1 MRFKQSPRRAP
12 RGDDTRTVDGGSERV
27 CRYCCAYGTRHGCRD
42 FFFQMLGHADEIRLR
57 GSYTN
62 VPLTPGQEPTALPS
76 PVVPSKVGASALR
89 RVLRRARDGVAL
101 NVDEASIAMT
111 ARGDDLA
118 DLCASAARVRDAGL
132 VSAGR
137 RGVGGRLPITYS
149 RKVFIPITHLC
160 RDNCHYCT
168 FVTAPGKL
176 RSQGVG
182 MYMEPDEIL
191 GVARRGAQLGCK
203 EALFTL
209 GDRPEDRWPEAR
221 EWLAERG
228 YDSTLSYVRAM
239 AIRVL
244 EETGLL
250 PHLNPGVMSWAEMSR
265 LKPVAPSMGMM
276 LETTSRRLFE
286 TKGLAHYGSP
296 DKDPAVRLRTLTDAG
311 RLSIPF
317 TTGLLVG
324 IGETLSERADTLHA
338 IRKSHKEFGHIQEV
352 IVQNFRAKE
361 HTAMAAVPD
370 AGIEDYL
377 AVVAVARLVLGPG
390 MRIQAPP
397 NLVSR
402 DECLSLIAAG
412 VDDWG
417 GVSPLTPDHVNPER
431 PWPAL
436 DELAAV
442 TAEAGYDLVQRLT
455 AQPRYVQAGAAWID
469 PRVRGHVVALAD
481 PQTGLARDVNP
492 VGMPWQEPDD
502 VESSGRVDLNAAID
516 TEGRNTE
523 ARSDLDSAFGDWESI
538 RSHVHELAAVAPVR
552 ISTDV
557 LAALRSA
564 ERDPAGCT
572 DDEYLALATADGS
585 ALEAVAALADSLRS
599 DVVGEDVTFVVNR
612 NINFTNIC
620 YTGCRFC
627 AFAQRKGDADAYS
640 LSAAEVAERAWEAHV
655 QGATEVCMQ
664 GGIDPEL
671 PVTGYAELVRAVKA
685 RVPSM
690 HVHAFS
696 PMEIANGVTKSG
708 LSIREWLISL
718 REAGLGSIP
727 GTAAEILDDEVR
739 WVLTKGKLPTS
750 LWIEI
755 VTTAHEVGLRS
766 SSTMMYG
773 HVDSPRH
780 WIAHLNVLR
789 DIQDR
794 TGGFTEF
801 VPLPFVHQNS
811 PLYLAGAARPGPT
824 HRDNRAVHALA
835 RIMLHGRISHIQTSW
850 VKLGV
855 QRTQAMLNGGANDL
869 GGTLM
874 EETISR
880 MAGSEHGSSKSA
892 AELVAIAEGIG
903 RPARQRTTTYTP
915 LEHTAGIATP

>member
-1 MRFKQSPRRAP
+1 MPACIWK
-12 RGDDTRTVDGGSERV
+12 
-27 CRYCCAYGTRHGCRD
+27 
-42 FFFQMLGHADEIRLR
+42 
-57 GSYTN
+57 
-62 VPLTPGQEPTALPS
+62 
-76 PVVPSKVGASALR
+76 
-89 RVLRRARDGVAL
+89 
-101 NVDEASIAMT
+101 
-111 ARGDDLA
+111 
-118 DLCASAARVRDAGL
+118 
-132 VSAGR
+132 
-137 RGVGGRLPITYS
+137 
-149 RKVFIPITHLC
+149 
-160 RDNCHYCT
+160 
-168 FVTAPGKL
+168 
-176 RSQGVG
+176 
-182 MYMEPDEIL
+182 PDEIL
-191 GVARRGAQLGCK
+191 DIARRGGELGCK

-221 EWLAERG
+221 DWLAERG

-250 PHLNPGVMSWAEMSR
+250 PHLNPGVMSWSELSR

-296 DKDPAVRLRTLTDAG
+296 DKDPVVRLRTLTDAG

-324 IGETLSERADTLHA
+324 IGETLPERAETLHA
-338 IRKSHKEFGHIQEV
+338 IRKSHKEFGHVQEV

-377 AVVAVARLVLGPG
+377 ATVAVARLVLGPA

-402 DECLSLIAAG
+402 DECLALVGAG

-442 TAEAGYDLVQRLT
+442 TAEAGYELVQRLT
-455 AQPRYVQAGAAWID
+455 AQPKYVQAGCGVDRPAGARTCCGAGRSGD
-469 PRVRGHVVALAD
+469 RLGPRRQPGRPALA
-481 PQTGLARDVNP
+481 GARRRGVLRP
-492 VGMPWQEPDD
+492 GGPA
-502 VESSGRVDLNAAID
+502 RAID
-516 TEGRNTE
+516 TEGRITE

-538 RSHVHELAAVAPVR
+538 RAHVHELAVKDVNAPER
-552 ISTDV
+552 IDTDV

-572 DDEYLALATADGS
+572 DDEYLALATADGP
-585 ALEAVAALADSLRS
+585 ALEAVAALADSLRR
-599 DVVGEDVTFVVNR
+599 DTVGDDVTFVVNR

-640 LSAAEVAERAWEAHV
+640 LSTDEVAERAWEAHV
-655 QGATEVCMQ
+655 DGATEVCMQ

-671 PVTGYAELVRAVKA
+671 PVTGYADLVRAVKA

-750 LWIEI
+750 MWIEV

-780 WIAHLNVLR
+780 WVGHLNVLR

-850 VKLGV
+850 VKLG
-855 QRTQAMLNGGANDL
+855 
-869 GGTLM
+869 
-874 EETISR
+874 E
-880 MAGSEHGSSKSA
+880 SS
-892 AELVAIAEGIG
+892 
-903 RPARQRTTTYTP
+903 ARR
-915 LEHTAGIATP
+915 

>member
-1 MRFKQSPRRAP
+1 VALNPQHPSSLPIPVVPPRTEA
-12 RGDDTRTVDGGSERV
+12 
-27 CRYCCAYGTRHGCRD
+27 
-42 FFFQMLGHADEIRLR
+42 
-57 GSYTN
+57 
-62 VPLTPGQEPTALPS
+62 PS
-76 PVVPSKVGASALR
+76 PVALR

-101 NVDEASIAMT
+101 NVDEAAIAMT
-111 ARGDDLA
+111 ARGADLA

-132 VSAGR
+132 QSAGR
-137 RGVGGRLPITYS
+137 LGPGGRLPVTYS
-149 RKVFIPITHLC
+149 RKVFIPVTHLC
-160 RDNCHYCT
+160 RDTCHYCT
-168 FVTAPGKL
+168 FVTVPGKL
-176 RSQGVG
+176 RTEGKG
-182 MYMEPDEIL
+182 MYLEPDEIL
-191 GVARRGAQLGCK
+191 EIARRGAELGCK

-209 GDRPEDRWPEAR
+209 GDRSEARWPEAR
-221 EWLAERG
+221 QWLDERG

-296 DKDPAVRLRTLTDAG
+296 DKDPDIRLRTLTDAG

-324 IGETLSERADTLHA
+324 IGENLVERADTLHA
-338 IRKSHKEFGHIQEV
+338 IRRLHKEFGHIQEV
-352 IVQNFRAKE
+352 IVQNFRAKD
-361 HTAMAAVPD
+361 HTAMAAAPD
-370 AGIEDYL
+370 ADFDDFI
-377 AVVAVARLVLGPG
+377 ATVAVTRLVLGPG
-390 MRIQAPP
+390 MRVQAPP

-402 DECLSLIAAG
+402 SECLALLGAG

-442 TAEAGYDLVQRLT
+442 TAEGGFDLVQRLT
-455 AQPRYVQAGAAWID
+455 AQPRYVQGGAAWID
-469 PRVRGHVVALAD
+469 PRVGAHVAALAD
-481 PQTGLARDVNP
+481 PQTGLALDVNP
-492 VGMPWQEPDD
+492 VGRPWQEPDEAS
-502 VESSGRVDLNAAID
+502 ESLGRTDLHAAID
-516 TEGRNTE
+516 TEGRHTDT
-523 ARSDLDSAFGDWESI
+523 RSDLESAFGDWESI
-538 RSHVHELAAVAPVR
+538 RTRVGELAARAPER
-552 ISTDV
+552 IDTDV
-557 LAALRSA
+557 AAALRAA
-564 ERDPAGCT
+564 ERNPGGCS
-572 DDEYLALATADGS
+572 DDEYLALASADGP
-585 ALEAVAALADSLRS
+585 ALDAIAALADSLRR
-599 DVVGEDVTFVVNR
+599 DTVGDDVTFVVNR

-627 AFAQRKGDADAYS
+627 AFAQRKGDADAFS
-640 LSAAEVAERAWEAHV
+640 LSTREVADRAWEAHIA
-655 QGATEVCMQ
+655 GATEVCMQ

-671 PVTGYAELVRAVKA
+671 PVTGYADLVRAVKE

-708 LSIREWLISL
+708 LSIRDWLTGL
-718 REAGLGSIP
+718 REAGLDTIP

-750 LWIEI
+750 LWVEI
-755 VTTAHEVGLRS
+755 VSTAHEVGLRS

-773 HVDSPRH
+773 HVDTPRH
-780 WIAHLNVLR
+780 WVGHLNVLR
-789 DIQDR
+789 KIQDR

-801 VPLPFVHQNS
+801 VPLPFVHQSS
-811 PLYLAGAARPGPT
+811 PLYLAGASRPGPT
-824 HRDNRAVHALA
+824 HRDNRAVHAVA
-835 RIMLHGRISHIQTSW
+835 RIMLHGRISQIQTSW

-855 QRTQAMLNGGANDL
+855 ERTQVMLNGGANDL

-880 MAGSEHGSSKSA
+880 MAGSEHGSAKTV

-903 RPARQRTTTYTP
+903 RPARQRTTTY
-915 LEHTAGIATP
+915 AKRAA

>member
-1 MRFKQSPRRAP
+1 M
-12 RGDDTRTVDGGSERV
+12 
-27 CRYCCAYGTRHGCRD
+27 
-42 FFFQMLGHADEIRLR
+42 
-57 GSYTN
+57 
-62 VPLTPGQEPTALPS
+62 
-76 PVVPSKVGASALR
+76 R
-89 RVLRRARDGVAL
+89 RVLRRARDGVSL
-101 NVDEASIAMT
+101 NLDEAAVAMT
-111 ARGDDLA
+111 ARGADLA
-118 DLCASAARVRDAGL
+118 ELCASAARVRDAGL
-132 VSAGR
+132 ESAGR
-137 RGVGGRLPITYS
+137 RGPEGRLPITYS
-149 RKVFIPITHLC
+149 RKVFIPVTHLC
-160 RDNCHYCT
+160 RDTCHYCT
-168 FVTAPGKL
+168 FVTVPGKL
-176 RSQGVG
+176 RARGAG
-182 MYMEPDEIL
+182 MYLEPDEIL
-191 GVARRGAQLGCK
+191 DVARHGAELGCK

-221 EWLAERG
+221 EWLDERG

-250 PHLNPGVMSWAEMSR
+250 PHLNPGVMSWSEMSR

-296 DKDPAVRLRTLTDAG
+296 DKDPEVRLRALTDAG

-324 IGETLSERADTLHA
+324 IGETLAERADTLHA
-338 IRKSHKEFGHIQEV
+338 IRKVHKEFGHVQEV
-352 IVQNFRAKE
+352 IVQNFRAKK

-370 AGIEDYL
+370 AGIDDYL
-377 AVVAVARLVLGPG
+377 ATVAVSRLVLGPG

-402 DECLSLIAAG
+402 EECLALIAAG

-436 DELAAV
+436 DDLAAV
-442 TAEAGYDLVQRLT
+442 TSEAGYDLVQRLT

-469 PRVRGHVVALAD
+469 PRVRRHVAALAD
-481 PQTGLARDVNP
+481 PSTGFARDVNP

-502 VESSGRVDLNAAID
+502 MASAGRVDLNAAID
-516 TEGRNTE
+516 TEGRSTE

-538 RSHVHELAAVAPVR
+538 RSQVHDLAARAPER
-552 ISTDV
+552 IDTDV

-572 DDEYLALATADGS
+572 DADYLALATADGS
-585 ALEAVAALADSLRS
+585 ALEAVTALADSLRR
-599 DVVGEDVTFVVNR
+599 DAVGDDVTFVVNR

-640 LSAAEVAERAWEAHV
+640 LSVDEVADRAWEAHV
-655 QGATEVCMQ
+655 AGATEVCMQ

-671 PVTGYAELVRAVKA
+671 PVTGYADLVRAVKT
-685 RVPSM
+685 RVPEM

-708 LSIREWLISL
+708 LNIRDWLISL
-718 REAGLGSIP
+718 RDAGLGTIP

-750 LWIEI
+750 LWVEI
-755 VTTAHEVGLRS
+755 VTTAHQVGLRS

-773 HVDSPRH
+773 HVDTPRH
-780 WIAHLNVLR
+780 WVAHLNVLR
-789 DIQDR
+789 QIQDR

-824 HRDNRAVHALA
+824 QRDNRAVHALA
-835 RIMLHGRISHIQTSW
+835 RIMLHGRIPNIQTSW

-855 QRTQAMLNGGANDL
+855 AGTQAMLNGGANDL

-880 MAGSEHGSSKSA
+880 MAGSEYGSAKTV

-903 RPARQRTTTYTP
+903 RPARQRTTTYASLAAMRGP
-915 LEHTAGIATP
+915 C

>member
-1 MRFKQSPRRAP
+1 MAAAMASAMPVLPEVASIRVSPGRISPR
-12 RGDDTRTVDGGSERV
+12 
-27 CRYCCAYGTRHGCRD
+27 
-42 FFFQMLGHADEIRLR
+42 
-57 GSYTN
+57 
-62 VPLTPGQEPTALPS
+62 
-76 PVVPSKVGASALR
+76 ASA
-89 RVLRRARDGVAL
+89 RAI
-101 NVDEASIAMT
+101 IAI
-111 ARGDDLA
+111 
-118 DLCASAARVRDAGL
+118 
-132 VSAGR
+132 AGR
-137 RGVGGRLPITYS
+137 
-149 RKVFIPITHLC
+149 
-160 RDNCHYCT
+160 
-168 FVTAPGKL
+168 
-176 RSQGVG
+176 
-182 MYMEPDEIL
+182 
-191 GVARRGAQLGCK
+191 GAELGCK

-209 GDRPEDRWPEAR
+209 GDRPEARWPQAGQ
-221 EWLAERG
+221 WLDERG
-228 YDSTLSYVRAM
+228 YDSTLAYVRAM

-250 PHLNPGVMSWAEMSR
+250 PHLNPGVMSWTELSR

-286 TKGLAHYGSP
+286 VKGQAHYGSP
-296 DKDPAVRLRTLTDAG
+296 DKDPTVRMRTLTDAG

-324 IGETLSERADTLHA
+324 IGETLAERADTVHA
-338 IRKSHKEFGHIQEV
+338 IRRVHKEFGHIQEV
-352 IVQNFRAKE
+352 IVQNFRAKDA
-361 HTAMAAVPD
+361 TAMATTPD
-370 AGIEDYL
+370 AGFDDFV
-377 AVVAVARLVLGPG
+377 ASVAVARLVLGPD

-402 DECLSLIAAG
+402 RECLTLLGAG

-436 DELAAV
+436 ADLAEV
-442 TAEAGYDLVQRLT
+442 TAEAGFELVQRLT
-455 AQPRYVQAGAAWID
+455 AQPGYVLAGSAWID
-469 PRVRGHVVALAD
+469 PRVASHVAALAD
-481 PQTGLARDVNP
+481 PETGLARDVNP
-492 VGMPWQEPDD
+492 VGRPWQEPDEAT
-502 VESSGRVDLNAAID
+502 ESLGRTDLHSAID
-516 TEGRNTE
+516 TEGRRSET
-523 ARSDLDSAFGDWESI
+523 RSDLDNAFGDWESI
-538 RSHVHELAAVAPVR
+538 RERVGELAARVPER
-552 ISTDV
+552 IDTDV
-557 LAALRSA
+557 TAALRSA
-564 ERDPAGCT
+564 ERDPAGCSEA
-572 DDEYLALATADGS
+572 EYLALATADGP
-585 ALEAVAALADSLRS
+585 ALDAVAALADSLRR
-599 DVVGEDVTFVVNR
+599 DAVGDDVTFVVNR

-627 AFAQRKGDADAYS
+627 AFAQRKGDADAFS
-640 LSAAEVAERAWEAHV
+640 LTSGEVADRAWEAHV
-655 QGATEVCMQ
+655 AGATEVCMQ

-671 PVTGYAELVRAVKA
+671 PVTGYGDLVRAVKA
-685 RVPSM
+685 RVPQM

-708 LSIREWLISL
+708 LGIREWLISL
-718 REAGLGSIP
+718 QEAGLDTIP

-750 LWIEI
+750 LWVEI
-755 VTTAHEVGLRS
+755 VSTAHDVGLRS

-773 HVDSPRH
+773 HVDTPAH

-789 DIQDR
+789 GIQDQ

-801 VPLPFVHQNS
+801 VPLPFVHQSS

-835 RIMLHGRISHIQTSW
+835 RIMLHGRISQIQTSW

-855 QRTQAMLNGGANDL
+855 QRSQVMLTGGANDL

-880 MAGSEHGSSKSA
+880 MAGSQHGSAKSV

-903 RPARQRTTTYTP
+903 RPARQRTTTYVKR
-915 LEHTAGIATP
+915 AA

>member
-1 MRFKQSPRRAP
+1 
-12 RGDDTRTVDGGSERV
+12 
-27 CRYCCAYGTRHGCRD
+27 
-42 FFFQMLGHADEIRLR
+42 MLGHPDEIRSR
-57 GSYTN
+57 GSYTK
-62 VPLTPGQEPTALPS
+62 VPVTPRPPGEEPTVLPN
-76 PVVPSKVGASALR
+76 PVFPKASDSVPKAGASALR

-101 NVDEASIAMT
+101 NIDEAAVAMT

-132 VSAGR
+132 QSAGR
-137 RGVGGRLPITYS
+137 RGPHGRLPITYS
-149 RKVFIPITHLC
+149 RKVFIPVTHLC

-168 FVTAPGKL
+168 FVTVPGKL
-176 RSQGVG
+176 RARGAG
-182 MYMEPDEIL
+182 MYLEPDEIL
-191 GVARRGAQLGCK
+191 DIARRGGELGCK

-209 GDRPEDRWPEAR
+209 GDRPEDRWPQAR
-221 EWLAERG
+221 EWLSERG

-239 AIRVL
+239 SIRVL

-250 PHLNPGVMSWAEMSR
+250 PHLNPGVMSWSEMAL

-296 DKDPAVRLRTLTDAG
+296 DKDPAVRLRALTDAG

-324 IGETLSERADTLHA
+324 IGETLAERADTLHA
-338 IRKSHKEFGHIQEV
+338 IRKSHKEFGHVQEV
-352 IVQNFRAKE
+352 IVQNFRAKQ
-361 HTAMAAVPD
+361 HTAMAGVPD

-377 AVVAVARLVLGPG
+377 ATIAVARLVLGPD

-402 DECLSLIAAG
+402 QECLALLAAG

-436 DELAAV
+436 DELDAI
-442 TAEAGYDLVQRLT
+442 TAEAGFDLVQRLT
-455 AQPRYVQAGAAWID
+455 AQPKYIQAGAAWID

-481 PQTGLARDVNP
+481 PATGLARDVNP
-492 VGMPWQEPDD
+492 AGLPWQEPDD
-502 VESSGRVDLNAAID
+502 AESSGRVDLNAAID
-516 TEGRNTE
+516 TEGRNSE

-538 RSHVHELAAVAPVR
+538 RAQVRELAVRDTNAPER
-552 ISTDV
+552 IDTDV

-564 ERDPAGCT
+564 ERDPAGCS
-572 DDEYLALATADGS
+572 DDEYLALATADGP
-585 ALEAVAALADSLRS
+585 ALEAVAALADSLRR
-599 DVVGEDVTFVVNR
+599 DAVGDDVTFVVNR

-640 LSAAEVAERAWEAHV
+640 LSAQEVADRAWEAHV

-671 PVTGYAELVRAVKA
+671 PVTGYADLVRAVKN

-708 LSIREWLISL
+708 LSVREWLISL
-718 REAGLGSIP
+718 REAGLGTIP

-750 LWIEI
+750 MWIEI

-773 HVDSPRH
+773 HVDNPRH
-780 WIAHLNVLR
+780 WVGHLNVLR
-789 DIQDR
+789 EIQDR

-801 VPLPFVHQNS
+801 VPLPFVHQSS

-835 RIMLHGRISHIQTSW
+835 RIMLHGRISQIQTSW

-855 QRTQAMLNGGANDL
+855 ERTQVMLNGGANDL

-880 MAGSEHGSSKSA
+880 MAGSQHGSAKTV
-892 AELVAIAEGIG
+892 AELVAIAEAIG
-903 RPARQRTTTYTP
+903 RPARQRTTDYSP
-915 LEHTAGIATP
+915 LAA

>member
-1 MRFKQSPRRAP
+1 MTPDKSLPTPTVPPRTEPRDRGAVSPA
-12 RGDDTRTVDGGSERV
+12 
-27 CRYCCAYGTRHGCRD
+27 A
-42 FFFQMLGHADEIRLR
+42 M
-57 GSYTN
+57 
-62 VPLTPGQEPTALPS
+62 
-76 PVVPSKVGASALR
+76 R

-101 NVDEASIAMT
+101 NVDEAAIAMT
-111 ARGDDLA
+111 ARGEDLA
-118 DLCASAARVRDAGL
+118 DLCSSAARVRDAGL

-137 RGVGGRLPITYS
+137 RGPLGGLPVTYS
-149 RKVFIPITHLC
+149 RKVFIPVTHLC
-160 RDNCHYCT
+160 RDICHYCT
-168 FVTAPGKL
+168 FVTVPGKL
-176 RSQGVG
+176 AASGRGT
-182 MYMEPDEIL
+182 YLEPDEI
-191 GVARRGAQLGCK
+191 VAIAGRGAELGCK

-209 GDRPEDRWPEAR
+209 GDRPEARWPQAR
-221 EWLAERG
+221 QWLDERG
-228 YDSTLSYVRAM
+228 YDSTLAYLRAM

-250 PHLNPGVMSWAEMSR
+250 PHLNPGVMSWAELSR

-286 TKGLAHYGSP
+286 VKGQAHYGSP
-296 DKDPAVRLRTLTDAG
+296 DKDPAVRMRTLTDAG

-324 IGETLSERADTLHA
+324 IGETLAERADTVHA
-338 IRKSHKEFGHIQEV
+338 IRRAHKEFGHIQEV
-352 IVQNFRAKE
+352 IVQNFSAKDA
-361 HTAMAAVPD
+361 TAMAATPD
-370 AGIEDYL
+370 AGFDDFV
-377 AVVAVARLVLGPG
+377 ASVAVARLVLGPD

-402 DECLSLIAAG
+402 RECLALLGAG

-436 DELAAV
+436 ADLAEV
-442 TAEAGYDLVQRLT
+442 TAEAGFELVQRLT
-455 AQPRYVQAGAAWID
+455 AQPGYVLAGSAWID
-469 PRVRGHVVALAD
+469 PRVASHVAALAD
-481 PQTGLARDVNP
+481 PETGLARDVNP
-492 VGMPWQEPDD
+492 VGRPWQEPDEAT
-502 VESSGRVDLNAAID
+502 ESLGRTDLHSAID
-516 TEGRNTE
+516 TEGRRSET
-523 ARSDLDSAFGDWESI
+523 RSDLDNAFGDWESI
-538 RSHVHELAAVAPVR
+538 RDRVGELAARVPERVN
-552 ISTDV
+552 TDV
-557 LAALRSA
+557 AAALRSA
-564 ERDPAGCT
+564 ERDPAGCS
-572 DDEYLALATADGS
+572 DAEYLALATADGS
-585 ALEAVAALADSLRS
+585 ALDAVAALADSLRS
-599 DVVGEDVTFVVNR
+599 DAVGDDVTFVVNR

-627 AFAQRKGDADAYS
+627 AFAQRKGDADAFS
-640 LSAAEVAERAWEAHV
+640 LTSGEVADRAWEAHV
-655 QGATEVCMQ
+655 AGATEVCMQ

-671 PVTGYAELVRAVKA
+671 PVTGYGDLVRAVKA
-685 RVPSM
+685 RVPQM

-696 PMEIANGVTKSG
+696 PMEIANGATKSG
-708 LSIREWLISL
+708 LGIREWLISL
-718 REAGLGSIP
+718 QEAGLDTIP

-750 LWIEI
+750 LWVEI
-755 VTTAHEVGLRS
+755 VSTAHDIGLRS

-773 HVDSPRH
+773 HVDTPAH
-780 WIAHLNVLR
+780 WVAHINVLR
-789 DIQDR
+789 GIQDR

-801 VPLPFVHQNS
+801 VPLPFVHQSS

-835 RIMLHGRISHIQTSW
+835 RIMLHGRISQIQTSW

-855 QRTQAMLNGGANDL
+855 QRSQVMLTGGANDL

-880 MAGSEHGSSKSA
+880 MAGSQHGSAKSV

-903 RPARQRTTTYTP
+903 RPARQRTTTYVKR
-915 LEHTAGIATP
+915 AA

>member
-1 MRFKQSPRRAP
+1 MPTVPPRSAAP
-12 RGDDTRTVDGGSERV
+12 GS
-27 CRYCCAYGTRHGCRD
+27 
-42 FFFQMLGHADEIRLR
+42 
-57 GSYTN
+57 
-62 VPLTPGQEPTALPS
+62 
-76 PVVPSKVGASALR
+76 SALR

-101 NVDEASIAMT
+101 NVAEAAIALT
-111 ARGDDLA
+111 ARGEDLA

-137 RGVGGRLPITYS
+137 RGPSGRLPITYS
-149 RKVFIPITHLC
+149 RKVFIPVTHLC
-160 RDNCHYCT
+160 RDTCHYCT
-168 FVTAPGKL
+168 FVTVPGKL
-176 RSQGVG
+176 RAAGKG
-182 MYMEPDEIL
+182 MYLEPDEIL
-191 GVARRGAQLGCK
+191 DIARRGAELGCK

-209 GDRPEDRWPEAR
+209 GDRPEARWEEAR
-221 EWLAERG
+221 AWLDERG
-228 YDSTLSYVRAM
+228 YDSTLDYVRAM

-250 PHLNPGVMSWAEMSR
+250 PHLNPGVMSWAELSR

-286 TKGLAHYGSP
+286 TRGMAHYGSP
-296 DKDPAVRLRTLTDAG
+296 DKDPAVRLRTLDDAG

-317 TTGLLVG
+317 TTGVLVG
-324 IGETLSERADTLHA
+324 IGETPTERAETLHA
-338 IRKSHKEFGHIQEV
+338 IRRSHKEFGHIQEV

-361 HTAMAAVPD
+361 HTAMASAPD
-370 AGIEDYL
+370 ADLEEFL
-377 AVVAVARLVLGPG
+377 ATVAVARLVLGPK

-402 DECLSLIAAG
+402 DECLALIGAG
-412 VDDWG
+412 IDDWG

-442 TAEAGYDLVQRLT
+442 TAEAGYELVQRLT
-455 AQPRYVQAGAAWID
+455 VHPPYVLGGAAWID
-469 PRVRGHVVALAD
+469 PRVRAHVDALAD
-481 PQTGLARDVNP
+481 PETGLARDVNP
-492 VGMPWQEPDD
+492 VGLPWQEPDEAA
-502 VESSGRVDLNAAID
+502 ESLGRTDLHTAID
-516 TEGRNTE
+516 TEGRRTE
-523 ARSDLDSAFGDWESI
+523 TRSDLGEAFGDWESV
-538 RSHVHELAAVAPVR
+538 RAKVAELAARAPER
-552 ISTDV
+552 IDTDV

-572 DDEYLALATADGS
+572 DAEYLAMATADGP
-585 ALEAVAALADSLRS
+585 ALDAVAAFADELRR
-599 DVVGEDVTFVVNR
+599 DAVGDEVTYVVNR

-640 LSAAEVAERAWEAHV
+640 LSVEEVADRAWEAHV
-655 QGATEVCMQ
+655 AGATEVCMQ
-664 GGIDPEL
+664 GGIDPQL
-671 PVTGYAELVRAVKA
+671 PVTGYADLVRAVKN

-696 PMEIANGVTKSG
+696 PMEIVNGAAKSG
-708 LSIREWLISL
+708 LSIREWLTAL
-718 REAGLGSIP
+718 KEAGLDTIP

-739 WVLTKGKLPTS
+739 WVLTKGKLPTAM
-750 LWIEI
+750 WIEVI
-755 VTTAHEVGLRS
+755 TTAHEVGLPS

-773 HVDSPRH
+773 HVDTPRH
-780 WIAHLNVLR
+780 WVGHLRILR

-801 VPLPFVHQNS
+801 VPLPFVHHNA
-811 PLYLAGAARPGPT
+811 PLYLAGGARPGPT

-835 RIMLHGRISHIQTSW
+835 RIMLHGRIRNIQTSW

-855 QRTQAMLNGGANDL
+855 ERTQVMLQGGANDL

-880 MAGSEHGSSKSA
+880 MAGSENGSAKTVE
-892 AELVAIAEGIG
+892 ELVAIAAGIG

-915 LEHTAGIATP
+915 LAA

>member
-1 MRFKQSPRRAP
+1 MTPRP
-12 RGDDTRTVDGGSERV
+12 
-27 CRYCCAYGTRHGCRD
+27 
-42 FFFQMLGHADEIRLR
+42 
-57 GSYTN
+57 
-62 VPLTPGQEPTALPS
+62 PGEEPTVLPN
-76 PVVPSKVGASALR
+76 PVFPKASDSVPKAGASALR

-101 NVDEASIAMT
+101 NIDEAAVAMT

-132 VSAGR
+132 QSAGR
-137 RGVGGRLPITYS
+137 RGPHGRLPITYS
-149 RKVFIPITHLC
+149 RKVFIPVTHLC

-168 FVTAPGKL
+168 FVTVPGKL
-176 RSQGVG
+176 RARGAG
-182 MYMEPDEIL
+182 MYLEPDEIL
-191 GVARRGAQLGCK
+191 DIARRGGELGCK

-209 GDRPEDRWPEAR
+209 GDRPEDRWPQAR
-221 EWLAERG
+221 EWLSERG

-239 AIRVL
+239 SIRVL

-250 PHLNPGVMSWAEMSR
+250 PHLNPGVMSWSEMAL

-296 DKDPAVRLRTLTDAG
+296 DKDPAVRLRALTDAG

-324 IGETLSERADTLHA
+324 IGETLAERADTLHA
-338 IRKSHKEFGHIQEV
+338 IRKSHKEFGHVQEV
-352 IVQNFRAKE
+352 IVQNFRAKQ
-361 HTAMAAVPD
+361 HTAMAGVPD

-377 AVVAVARLVLGPG
+377 ATIAVARLVLGPD

-402 DECLSLIAAG
+402 QECLALLAAG

-436 DELAAV
+436 DELDAI
-442 TAEAGYDLVQRLT
+442 TAEAGFDLVQRLT
-455 AQPRYVQAGAAWID
+455 AQPKYIQAGAAWID

-481 PQTGLARDVNP
+481 PATGLARDVNP
-492 VGMPWQEPDD
+492 AGLPWQEPDD
-502 VESSGRVDLNAAID
+502 AESSGRVDLNAAID
-516 TEGRNTE
+516 TEGRNSE

-538 RSHVHELAAVAPVR
+538 RAQVRELAVRDTNAPER
-552 ISTDV
+552 IDTDV

-564 ERDPAGCT
+564 ERDPAGCS
-572 DDEYLALATADGS
+572 DDEYLALATADGP
-585 ALEAVAALADSLRS
+585 ALEAVAALADSLRR
-599 DVVGEDVTFVVNR
+599 DAVGDDVTFVVNR

-640 LSAAEVAERAWEAHV
+640 LSAQEVADRAWEAHV

-671 PVTGYAELVRAVKA
+671 PVTGYADLVRAVKN

-708 LSIREWLISL
+708 LSVREWLISL
-718 REAGLGSIP
+718 REAGLGTIP

-750 LWIEI
+750 MWIEI

-773 HVDSPRH
+773 HVDNPRH
-780 WIAHLNVLR
+780 WVGHLNVLR
-789 DIQDR
+789 EIQDR

-801 VPLPFVHQNS
+801 VPLPFVHQSS

-835 RIMLHGRISHIQTSW
+835 RIMLHGRISQIQTSW

-855 QRTQAMLNGGANDL
+855 ERTQVMLNGGANDL

-880 MAGSEHGSSKSA
+880 MAGSEHGSAKTV
-892 AELVAIAEGIG
+892 AELVAIAEAIG
-903 RPARQRTTTYTP
+903 RPARQRTTDYSP
-915 LEHTAGIATP
+915 LAA